1 MVYKKYLFMYISKI
15 HVPCRVHKFFLFL
28 RQVNIFFLENAIS
41 HKDLK
46 FEYKV
51 LIVSGDEALALTPS
65 FFKIPSKSH
74 FYIING
80 FQIFN
85 TVTSYFQHLSQT
97 ALDRSLLSAKV
108 LFINRV
114 YQEIL
119 IYMYIR
125 MRM

>member
-65 FFKIPSKSH
+65 FFFEEPLLHNQRFS
-74 FYIING
+74 N
-80 FQIFN
+80 
-85 TVTSYFQHLSQT
+85 FQHC
-97 ALDRSLLSAKV
+97 D
-108 LFINRV
+108 FIFSTFVSNST
-114 YQEIL
+114 
-119 IYMYIR
+119 
-125 MRM
+125 